1 MKKKQMFE
9 SMVFEKP
16 PGGGGFLFFQ
26 IRQRCRIWSGVP
38 VQLPQLGHGV
48 EAASH
53 AADDLAGG
61 GPGVAAV
68 VNAAVEGGG

>member
-1 MKKKQMFE
+1 MFE

-16 PGGGGFLFFQ
+16 PGGGGFLFSQ
-26 IRQRCRIWSGVP
+26 IRRRRRIWSGVP

-48 EAASH
+48 EAARH

-68 VNAAVEGGG
+68 VNAAVEGGD